1 MSAAVAT
8 APHLVVVPVL
18 LPMAAAALMLL
29 MGGASRAKAIV
40 SVLAAAAGLAV
51 AGALLAGTLA
61 GQSPGAIGVYLP
73 SNWEVPFGIVLV
85 ADRLS
90 TFMLAV
96 TAIVGLAAVVFSLG
110 RWDRA
115 GPHFHSLV
123 HVQLMGL
130 NGAFLTADVFNLFV
144 FFEIALAASY
154 ALLFHGSGRARVGA
168 GLHYLAI
175 NLLASSFFL
184 IGVAVL
190 YGITGTLNMADMAAK
205 LPQVPPGDRGL
216 LHAGAAILGLAFLAK
231 AAMWPLNS
239 WLAPAYAAAAAP
251 VAALFVLLTKLGI
264 YSALRTW
271 SLLLSGEA
279 GEPEAFGGAALAWG
293 GLATLAFGSLA
304 MLGVQQLR
312 RLAAYAVIVSSGTLL
327 AALGF
332 AHAPLAGAAIYYLAV
347 STLGT
352 AALFLLA
359 ELVERSRT
367 GAAAPST
374 PYDDEADA
382 RPVYVA
388 ALDPRGELASTD
400 EVPVGRAIPG
410 TLAFLGL
417 SFAACALL
425 IAGLPPLS
433 GFLAKFAMLAAV
445 LEAPSATMRAAGWT
459 FFTLAIASGLA
470 ATVVLSRA
478 GIRYFWAPQG
488 RSLPAI
494 RWVEGIPI
502 AGLLAAAVALTV
514 FAQPVIEYTREA
526 AGGVFTPAPYV
537 EAILS
542 AKPLASPTKDR
553 GATGR

>member
-1 MSAAVAT
+1 MSAAAVS

-18 LPMAAAALMLL
+18 LPMAAAAAMLL
-29 MGGASRAKAIV
+29 MGGASRAKAAV
-40 SVLAAAAGLAV
+40 SVLAAAVGLAV
-51 AGALLAGTLA
+51 AFALLARTLA
-61 GQSPGAIGVYLP
+61 GGEPGAVGVYLP
-73 SNWEVPFGIVLV
+73 SNWDVPFGIVLV

-90 TFMLAV
+90 AFMLAV
-96 TAIVGLAAVVFSLG
+96 TAVVGLAAVVFALG
-110 RWDRA
+110 HWDRA

-123 HVQLMGL
+123 QVQLMGL
-130 NGAFLTADVFNLFV
+130 NGAFLTADAFNLFV

-154 ALLFHGSGRARVGA
+154 ALLLYGSGRARVGA

-175 NLLASSFFL
+175 NLVASSFFL

-190 YGITGTLNMADMAAK
+190 YGITGTLNLADMAAK

-239 WLAPAYAAAAAP
+239 WLAPAYAAAAPP

-264 YSALRTW
+264 YAALRTW
-271 SLLLSGEA
+271 SLLLSTEP
-279 GEPEAFGGAALAWG
+279 GEPEAFGGAAIAYG

-304 MLGVQQLR
+304 MIGVQQLR

-327 AALGF
+327 AAIGF

-347 STLGT
+347 STLAT

-359 ELVERSRT
+359 ELVERSRS
-367 GAAAPST
+367 GAALAST

-382 RPVYVA
+382 APVYVA
-388 ALDPRGELASTD
+388 GPEARGEVASD
-400 EVPVGRAIPG
+400 EAPVGQPIPG
-410 TLAFLGL
+410 TMAFLGL
-417 SFAACALL
+417 SFVACALL

-433 GFLAKFAMLAAV
+433 GFLAKFALLAAV
-445 LEAPSATMRAAGWT
+445 LEAPSATMRAEGWT

-478 GIRYFWAPQG
+478 GVRYFWAPQG
-488 RSLPAI
+488 RSLPTV
-494 RWVEGIPI
+494 RWNEGLPI
-502 AGLLAAAVALTV
+502 GGLLLAAVALTV
-514 FAQPVIEYTREA
+514 FAQPVLEYTRSA
-526 AGGVFTPAPYV
+526 ARGLFAPAPYV
-537 EAILS
+537 EAIMS
-542 AKPLASPTKDR
+542 AKPVPGPARQAPE
-553 GATGR
+553 GAR

>member
-1 MSAAVAT
+1 MSGM
-8 APHLVVVPVL
+8 PHLVIAPVL
-18 LPMAAAALMLL
+18 LPMAAAAVMLL
-29 MGGASRAKAIV
+29 MGGASRAKAAV

-51 AGALLAGTLA
+51 AVALCTRTIAGEGTD
-61 GQSPGAIGVYLP
+61 AIGVYLP
-73 SNWEVPFGIVLV
+73 SNWDVPFGIVLV
-85 ADRLS
+85 VDRLS
-90 TFMLAV
+90 AFMLVIA
-96 TAIVGLAAVVFSLG
+96 AIVGLAAIVFSVA

-115 GPHFHSLV
+115 GPHFHSLAQL
-123 HVQLMGL
+123 QLMGL

-190 YGITGTLNMADMAAK
+190 YGITGTLNMADIAAK
-205 LPQVPPGDRGL
+205 LPQVPQADRGL

-239 WLAPAYAAAAAP
+239 WLAPAYTGAAPP

-264 YSALRTW
+264 YAALRTW
-271 SLLLSGEA
+271 SLLVSTEPGET
-279 GEPEAFGGAALAWG
+279 EAFGGTALAYG
-293 GLATLAFGSLA
+293 GLATIAFGSLA

-327 AALGF
+327 AAIGF
-332 AHAPLAGAAIYYLAV
+332 AHAALAGAALLYLAV

-367 GAAAPST
+367 GAPASIMF
-374 PYDDEADA
+374 DEEADT
-382 RPVYVA
+382 RPIYVA
-388 ALDPRGELASTD
+388 ALDPRGELPSTD

-410 TLAFLGL
+410 TMAFLGL
-417 SFAACALL
+417 SFMACALL
-425 IAGLPPLS
+425 VAGLPPLS
-433 GFLAKFAMLAAV
+433 GFLAKFALLAAL
-445 LEAPSATMRAAGWT
+445 LEAPLPAMRAAGWT
-459 FFTLAIASGLA
+459 FFTFLIASGLLS
-470 ATVVLSRA
+470 TVVLSRA

-488 RSLPAI
+488 RSAPAV

-502 AGLLAAAVALTV
+502 GALLAAAIALTV
-514 FAQPVIEYTREA
+514 FAEPVLEYGRA
-526 AGGVFTPAPYV
+526 AASSLFAPTSYV
-537 EAILS
+537 EAVLS
-542 AKPLASPTKDR
+542 ARPVP
-553 GATGR
+553 

>member
-1 MSAAVAT
+1 MST
-8 APHLVVVPVL
+8 LPHLVVVPVL
-18 LPMAAAALMLL
+18 LPMAVAALMLL
-29 MGGASRAKAIV
+29 MGGASRAKAV
-40 SVLAAAAGLAV
+40 ASVLAATAALAV
-51 AGALLAGTLA
+51 ASALFAGTLA
-61 GQSPGAIGVYLP
+61 GQAPSAIGVYLP

-90 TFMLAV
+90 AFMLVV
-96 TAIVGLAAVVFSLG
+96 TAVVGLAAVLFSLG

-184 IGVAVL
+184 IGVAML
-190 YGITGTLNMADMAAK
+190 YGITGTLNMADIAAK

-216 LHAGAAILGLAFLAK
+216 LHAGAAILGVAFLAK

-239 WLAPAYAAAAAP
+239 WLAPAYTVAAAP

-264 YSALRTW
+264 YAALRLW
-271 SLLLSGEA
+271 SLLLSTET
-279 GEPEAFGGAALAWG
+279 GEPEAFGGAALTYG

-304 MLGVQQLR
+304 MLGAQQLR

-327 AALGF
+327 AAVGF

-367 GAAAPST
+367 GVTVAST
-374 PYDDEADA
+374 YDDEADA
-382 RPVYVA
+382 SPVYVA
-388 ALDPRGELASTD
+388 RLDPRGELPLTD
-400 EVPVGRAIPG
+400 EAPVGRAIPG
-410 TLAFLGL
+410 TMAFLGL
-417 SFAACALL
+417 SFTACALL
-425 IAGLPPLS
+425 VAGLPPLS

-445 LEAPSATMRAAGWT
+445 LEAPSTTMRAAGWT

-488 RSLPAI
+488 RSLPTV
-494 RWVEGIPI
+494 RWVEGLPI
-502 AGLLAAAVALTV
+502 GALLLVAIALTV
-514 FAQPVIEYTREA
+514 FAQPVIVYTQAA
-526 AGGVFTPAPYV
+526 AGGLFAPAPYV

-542 AKPLASPTKDR
+542 AKPVPSPMKNR
-553 GATGR
+553 GAMRR

>member
-1 MSAAVAT
+1 MNA

-18 LPMAAAALMLL
+18 LPMVAAALMLL
-29 MGGASRAKAIV
+29 MGGASRAKAVV
-40 SVLAAAAGLAV
+40 SALAAAAGVAV
-51 AGALLAGTLA
+51 ALALLAGTLA
-61 GQSPGAIGVYLP
+61 GHSPGAIGVYLP

-90 TFMLAV
+90 AFMLVV
-96 TAIVGLAAVVFSLG
+96 TAVVGLAAVVFSLG

-184 IGVAVL
+184 VGVAVL

-216 LHAGAAILGLAFLAK
+216 LHAGTAILGLAFLAK

-264 YSALRTW
+264 YAALRLW
-271 SLLLSGEA
+271 SLLLSTEP
-279 GEPEAFGGAALAWG
+279 GEPEAFGGAALAYG

-304 MLGVQQLR
+304 MLGAQQLR
-312 RLAAYAVIVSSGTLL
+312 RLAAHAVIVSSGTLL
-327 AALGF
+327 AAVGF
-332 AHAPLAGAAIYYLAV
+332 AHAPLAGAALYYLAV

-359 ELVERSRT
+359 ELVERSRA
-367 GAAAPST
+367 GAALASV

-388 ALDPRGELASTD
+388 GPEARGEVATD

-410 TLAFLGL
+410 TMAFLGL
-417 SFAACALL
+417 AFTACALL

-445 LEAPSATMRAAGWT
+445 LEAPSPGLRAAGWT
-459 FFTLAIASGLA
+459 FFAFAIASGFA

-478 GIRYFWAPQG
+478 GVRYFWAPQG
-488 RSLPAI
+488 RSLPI
-494 RWVEGIPI
+494 VRWNEGLPI
-502 AGLLAAAVALTV
+502 GGLLLAAAALTV
-514 FAQPVIEYTREA
+514 FAQPVVAYTGA
-526 AGGVFTPAPYV
+526 AARDLFAPAPYV
-537 EAILS
+537 DAVLS
-542 AKPLASPTKDR
+542 AKPIPSPTR
-553 GATGR
+553 RSLGAGR